1 MFPSKGS
8 LPTSVT
14 TSIDNVKNTE
24 SANPIC
30 TFFTNI
36 GQNLKYET
44 FKLRNFIWE
53 KPPTLSTPT
62 KSFNFSYV
70 SRIFVER
77 ELKSLKRRQAAG
89 CDDFPPGI
97 LKNAAYALSGP
108 LTHLINLSL
117 TTELVPNKWKIV
129 KVTPIHKKGNT
140 NDYNNYRPISV
151 LNTC

>member
-1 MFPSKGS
+1 MFPSKE
-8 LPTSVT
+8 PAPISVT

-24 SANPIC
+24 NANSVC

-36 GQNLKYET
+36 AQNLKHKT
-44 FKLRNFIWE
+44 FKLRNQIWE

-77 ELKSLKRRQAAG
+77 ELKSLKRRKAAG
-89 CDDFPPGI
+89 CDNLPPGI
-97 LKNAAYALSGP
+97 LKEAAYALSSP

-117 TTELVPNKWKIV
+117 TTGLVPNKWKIA
-129 KVTPIHKKGNT
+129 KVTPIHRRGNT
-140 NDYNNYRPISV
+140 NDYNNYPQYQY
-151 LNTC
+151 